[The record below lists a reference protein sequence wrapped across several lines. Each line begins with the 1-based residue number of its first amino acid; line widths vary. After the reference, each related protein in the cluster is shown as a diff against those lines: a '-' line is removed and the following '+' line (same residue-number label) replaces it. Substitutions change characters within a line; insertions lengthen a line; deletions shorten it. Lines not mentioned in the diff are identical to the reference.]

1 MQTDSFCLN
10 TKNFSE
16 MRECL
21 GSQLSQLKIEN
32 KNILR
37 TKLLVEEIFGRMIK
51 NGQAAQV
58 DVQVKKN
65 FFGKVQVKM
74 TTEGFSYNPLV
85 EVSDWQ
91 DNDEDENYFSMM
103 ILSAHRESLNWQ
115 RRQNFN
121 VVTISVQGK
130 SNGESFLTITCIVGG
145 IVCGAVM
152 KEIFSPET
160 ILFVK
165 ETFIAPTQTM
175 FLNALNLLIAPVIF
189 LSIVSGVTGISA
201 STGTSKIGLKLI
213 CCSLGLMMI
222 SVCLSYAVAWIFFGG
237 GVPQIIGLPAAQIS
251 AEPKNFS
258 LIQFIVNIIPD
269 DFVSPIA
276 DGKILQIIFVAVFFG
291 TALSSLGDKVI
302 RFKELLD
309 DLNNIFIKMLSLL
322 MFFMPPIVFFAMIN
336 FALDTAAETVTLI
349 SKLLVGEIIV
359 AALMIGCFPIFIR
372 QVGKISPRPFL
383 KEVPKLLPPAFASSS
398 SSALMPSMMELCTG
412 KLDVAPKISS
422 FAVPLSV
429 TFNTAGSLICI
440 IMASVMFLKMYG
452 VELGLYDLVMISF
465 LAMMFSFGAPDFI
478 SVITIINHFGV
489 PMEIATLLF
498 CIEALS
504 DRIGTCVNVF
514 SNMTATLTLA
524 RTENL
529 LDEKIYFS
537 SQL

>member
-10 TKNFSE
+10 TENFSE
-16 MRECL
+16 MHRRL
-21 GSQLSQLKIEN
+21 GSQLSQLKIEYQ
-32 KNILR
+32 NILR
-37 TKLLVEEIFGRMIK
+37 TKLLVEEIFLRMIK

-58 DVQVKKN
+58 DVKIKKN

-74 TTEGFSYNPLV
+74 TTEGFAYNPLV

-103 ILSAHRESLNWQ
+103 ILSAHRENLNWQ
-115 RRQNFN
+115 HRQNLN
-121 VVTISVQGK
+121 VVTIIVQSK
-130 SNGESFLTITCIVGG
+130 STGENFLTITCIVGG

-152 KEIFSPET
+152 KEIFLPET

-165 ETFIAPTQTM
+165 EDFIAPTQTM

-189 LSIVSGVTGISA
+189 FSIVSGVTGISA

-213 CCSLGLMMI
+213 CCSLGLIMI
-222 SVCLSYAVAWIFFGG
+222 SVCCSYAVAWIFFGS

-251 AEPKNFS
+251 AETKTFS
-258 LIQFIVNIIPD
+258 LIQFIVDIIPD
-269 DFVSPIA
+269 DFVSPVA
-276 DGKILQIIFVAVFFG
+276 EGKILQIIFVAVFFG
-291 TALSSLGDKVI
+291 TALSSLGDKVTHL
-302 RFKELLD
+302 KELLD

-322 MFFMPPIVFFAMIN
+322 MFFMPPIVFLAMMN
-336 FALDTAAETVTLI
+336 FAFDTAAETVKLI
-349 SKLLVGEIIV
+349 SQLLVGEIIV
-359 AALMIGCFPIFIR
+359 AALMFGCFLIFIR
-372 QVGKISPRPFL
+372 QFGKISPRPFL
-383 KEVPKLLPPAFASSS
+383 KKVPKLLPPAFATSS
-398 SSALMPSMMELCTG
+398 SSALMPSMMELCTN
-412 KLDVAPKISS
+412 KLGVAPKISS
-422 FAVPLSV
+422 FTVPLSV

-440 IMASVMFLKMYG
+440 IMASVMFLRMYG
-452 VELGLYDLVMISF
+452 VEVGLYDLVMISF

-478 SVITIINHFGV
+478 SVITIINHFGL

-504 DRIGTCVNVF
+504 DRIGTCVNVL

-529 LDEKIYFS
+529 LDDKIYFS
-537 SQL
+537 S